1 LIEMRPLKSTPA
13 HHTGEFGELVCSNS
27 FGALSP
33 DRAAGLLQKEL
44 RIFKSLIIQTADKFA
59 VPAGGAL
66 AVDRSKFSI
75 ALTATLSNHPLIE
88 IKRFEQLDLPSE
100 ENITILATGPLTA
113 DNLSYKIQ
121 DFTGIDDCHFF
132 DAASPII
139 YGDSINKE
147 IVFKASRYDK
157 GDPAYLNCPMNK
169 NDYIYFRN
177 ELIEGEQA
185 NLKDFENLNDF
196 KFFIYGGFSSS
207 QRSRIAC
214 FRGDNIPE
222 EDALKNNFPAQGIKI
237 NGNFLFD
244 NATQDD
250 FRSLLIENG
259 VNQIKVGDIWTI
271 GDRGAQGIID
281 NSDIK
286 HLDEKIFYLRD
297 VKVKVNVVGIDELQI
312 PSGRSKKLVNTVEAS
327 TRLDAIASAGFRISR
342 TKIIERIENGMLK
355 LNGSKVNKPT
365 INLKIGDKLE
375 LENKGFIEIIN
386 LEITKRERWKVKLL
400 RK

>member
-1 LIEMRPLKSTPA
+1 MI
-13 HHTGEFGELVCSNS
+13 
-27 FGALSP
+27 
-33 DRAAGLLQKEL
+33 
-44 RIFKSLIIQTADKFA
+44 
-59 VPAGGAL
+59 
-66 AVDRSKFSI
+66 
-75 ALTATLSNHPLIE
+75 
-88 IKRFEQLDLPSE
+88 DL
-100 ENITILATGPLTA
+100 
-113 DNLSYKIQ
+113 
-121 DFTGIDDCHFF
+121 
-132 DAASPII
+132 
-139 YGDSINKE
+139 KE
-147 IVFKASRYDK
+147 ILINSNYKK
-157 GDPAYLNCPMNK
+157 ETE
-169 NDYIYFRN
+169 
-177 ELIEGEQA
+177 ELINIA
-185 NLKDFENLNDF
+185 NLAYKHWETYWTGFNSTYVCEEILKDFENLNDF

-222 EDALKNNFPAQGIKI
+222 EDALKSNFPAQVIKI

-281 NSDIK
+281 NLDIE

-297 VKVKVNVVGIDELQI
+297 VKVKINVVGIDELQI

-327 TRLDAIASAGFRISR
+327 TRLDAIASAGFRVSR
-342 TKIIERIENGMLK
+342 TKIIERIENGMLR

-375 LENKGFIEIIN
+375 LENKGFIEILN

>member
-1 LIEMRPLKSTPA
+1 MI
-13 HHTGEFGELVCSNS
+13 
-27 FGALSP
+27 
-33 DRAAGLLQKEL
+33 
-44 RIFKSLIIQTADKFA
+44 
-59 VPAGGAL
+59 
-66 AVDRSKFSI
+66 
-75 ALTATLSNHPLIE
+75 
-88 IKRFEQLDLPSE
+88 DL
-100 ENITILATGPLTA
+100 
-113 DNLSYKIQ
+113 
-121 DFTGIDDCHFF
+121 
-132 DAASPII
+132 
-139 YGDSINKE
+139 KE
-147 IVFKASRYDK
+147 ILINSNYKK
-157 GDPAYLNCPMNK
+157 ETE
-169 NDYIYFRN
+169 
-177 ELIEGEQA
+177 ELINIA
-185 NLKDFENLNDF
+185 NLAYKHWETYWTGFNSTYVCEEILKDFENLNDF

-222 EDALKNNFPAQGIKI
+222 EDALKSNFPAQGIKI

-297 VKVKVNVVGIDELQI
+297 VKVKVNLIGIDELQI
-312 PSGRSKKLVNTVEAS
+312 PSGRSKKLINTVEAS
-327 TRLDAIASAGFRISR
+327 KRLDAIASAGFRVSR
-342 TKIIERIENGMLK
+342 TKIIERIENGMLR

-375 LENKGFIEIIN
+375 LENKGFIEILN

>member
-1 LIEMRPLKSTPA
+1 MI
-13 HHTGEFGELVCSNS
+13 
-27 FGALSP
+27 
-33 DRAAGLLQKEL
+33 
-44 RIFKSLIIQTADKFA
+44 
-59 VPAGGAL
+59 
-66 AVDRSKFSI
+66 
-75 ALTATLSNHPLIE
+75 
-88 IKRFEQLDLPSE
+88 DL
-100 ENITILATGPLTA
+100 
-113 DNLSYKIQ
+113 
-121 DFTGIDDCHFF
+121 
-132 DAASPII
+132 
-139 YGDSINKE
+139 KE
-147 IVFKASRYDK
+147 ILINSNYKK
-157 GDPAYLNCPMNK
+157 ETE
-169 NDYIYFRN
+169 
-177 ELIEGEQA
+177 ELINIA
-185 NLKDFENLNDF
+185 NLAYKHWETYWTGFNSTYVCEEILKDFENLNDF

-222 EDALKNNFPAQGIKI
+222 EDALKSNFPAQGIKI

-281 NSDIK
+281 NSNIE

-327 TRLDAIASAGFRISR
+327 TRLDAIASAGFRVSR
-342 TKIIERIENGMLK
+342 TKIIERIENGMLR

-375 LENKGFIEIIN
+375 LENKGFIEILN

>member
-1 LIEMRPLKSTPA
+1 MI
-13 HHTGEFGELVCSNS
+13 
-27 FGALSP
+27 
-33 DRAAGLLQKEL
+33 
-44 RIFKSLIIQTADKFA
+44 
-59 VPAGGAL
+59 
-66 AVDRSKFSI
+66 
-75 ALTATLSNHPLIE
+75 
-88 IKRFEQLDLPSE
+88 DL
-100 ENITILATGPLTA
+100 
-113 DNLSYKIQ
+113 
-121 DFTGIDDCHFF
+121 
-132 DAASPII
+132 
-139 YGDSINKE
+139 KE
-147 IVFKASRYDK
+147 ILINSNYKK
-157 GDPAYLNCPMNK
+157 ETE
-169 NDYIYFRN
+169 
-177 ELIEGEQA
+177 ELINIA
-185 NLKDFENLNDF
+185 NLAYKHWETYWTGFNSTYVCEEILKDFENLNDF

-222 EDALKNNFPAQGIKI
+222 EDALKSNFPAQGIKI

-250 FRSLLIENG
+250 FRSLLLENG
-259 VNQIKVGDIWTI
+259 VNQLKVGDIWTI

-281 NSDIK
+281 NLDIK

-297 VKVKVNVVGIDELQI
+297 VKVKINVVGIDELQI

-327 TRLDAIASAGFRISR
+327 TRLDAIASAGFRVSR
-342 TKIIERIENGMLK
+342 TKIIERIENGMLR

-375 LENKGFIEIIN
+375 LENKGFIEILN

>member
-1 LIEMRPLKSTPA
+1 MI
-13 HHTGEFGELVCSNS
+13 
-27 FGALSP
+27 
-33 DRAAGLLQKEL
+33 
-44 RIFKSLIIQTADKFA
+44 
-59 VPAGGAL
+59 
-66 AVDRSKFSI
+66 
-75 ALTATLSNHPLIE
+75 
-88 IKRFEQLDLPSE
+88 DL
-100 ENITILATGPLTA
+100 
-113 DNLSYKIQ
+113 
-121 DFTGIDDCHFF
+121 
-132 DAASPII
+132 
-139 YGDSINKE
+139 KE
-147 IVFKASRYDK
+147 ILINSNYKK
-157 GDPAYLNCPMNK
+157 ETE
-169 NDYIYFRN
+169 
-177 ELIEGEQA
+177 ELINIA
-185 NLKDFENLNDF
+185 NLAYKHWETYWTGFNSTYVCEEILKDFENLNDF

-222 EDALKNNFPAQGIKI
+222 EDALKSNFPAQGIKI

-281 NSDIK
+281 NSNIK
-286 HLDEKIFYLRD
+286 HLDEKFFYLRD

-312 PSGRSKKLVNTVEAS
+312 PSGSSKQLVNTVEAS
-327 TRLDAIASAGFRISR
+327 TRLDAIASAGFRVSR
-342 TKIIERIENGMLK
+342 TKIIERIENGMLR

-375 LENKGFIEIIN
+375 LENKGFIEILN

>member
-1 LIEMRPLKSTPA
+1 MIDLKEILI
-13 HHTGEFGELVCSNS
+13 N
-27 FGALSP
+27 
-33 DRAAGLLQKEL
+33 
-44 RIFKSLIIQTADKFA
+44 
-59 VPAGGAL
+59 
-66 AVDRSKFSI
+66 
-75 ALTATLSNHPLIE
+75 SNH
-88 IKRFEQLDLPSE
+88 K
-100 ENITILATGPLTA
+100 
-113 DNLSYKIQ
+113 
-121 DFTGIDDCHFF
+121 
-132 DAASPII
+132 
-139 YGDSINKE
+139 KE
-147 IVFKASRYDK
+147 TE
-157 GDPAYLNCPMNK
+157 
-169 NDYIYFRN
+169 
-177 ELIEGEQA
+177 ELINIA
-185 NLKDFENLNDF
+185 NLACKHWETYWTGFNSTYVCEEILKDFENLNDF

-222 EDALKNNFPAQGIKI
+222 EDALKSNFPAQGIKI

-281 NSDIK
+281 NLDIK

-312 PSGRSKKLVNTVEAS
+312 PTGRSKKLVNTVEAS
-327 TRLDAIASAGFRISR
+327 TRLDAIASAGFRVSR
-342 TKIIERIENGMLK
+342 TKIIERIENGMLR

-375 LENKGFIEIIN
+375 LENKGFIEILN

>member
-1 LIEMRPLKSTPA
+1 MI
-13 HHTGEFGELVCSNS
+13 
-27 FGALSP
+27 
-33 DRAAGLLQKEL
+33 
-44 RIFKSLIIQTADKFA
+44 
-59 VPAGGAL
+59 
-66 AVDRSKFSI
+66 
-75 ALTATLSNHPLIE
+75 
-88 IKRFEQLDLPSE
+88 DL
-100 ENITILATGPLTA
+100 
-113 DNLSYKIQ
+113 
-121 DFTGIDDCHFF
+121 
-132 DAASPII
+132 
-139 YGDSINKE
+139 KE
-147 IVFKASRYDK
+147 ILINSNYKK
-157 GDPAYLNCPMNK
+157 ETE
-169 NDYIYFRN
+169 
-177 ELIEGEQA
+177 ELINIA
-185 NLKDFENLNDF
+185 NLAYKHWETYWTGFNSTYVCEEILKDFENLNDF

-222 EDALKNNFPAQGIKI
+222 EDALKSNFPAQGIKI

-281 NSDIK
+281 NLDIE

-297 VKVKVNVVGIDELQI
+297 VKVKINVVGIDELQI

-327 TRLDAIASAGFRISR
+327 TRLDAIASAGFRVSR

-375 LENKGFIEIIN
+375 LENKGFIEILN

>member
-1 LIEMRPLKSTPA
+1 MI
-13 HHTGEFGELVCSNS
+13 
-27 FGALSP
+27 
-33 DRAAGLLQKEL
+33 
-44 RIFKSLIIQTADKFA
+44 
-59 VPAGGAL
+59 
-66 AVDRSKFSI
+66 
-75 ALTATLSNHPLIE
+75 
-88 IKRFEQLDLPSE
+88 DL
-100 ENITILATGPLTA
+100 
-113 DNLSYKIQ
+113 
-121 DFTGIDDCHFF
+121 
-132 DAASPII
+132 
-139 YGDSINKE
+139 KE
-147 IVFKASRYDK
+147 ILINSNYKK
-157 GDPAYLNCPMNK
+157 ETE
-169 NDYIYFRN
+169 
-177 ELIEGEQA
+177 ELINIA
-185 NLKDFENLNDF
+185 NLAYKHWETYWTGFNSTYVCEEILKDFENLNDF

-222 EDALKNNFPAQGIKI
+222 EDALKSNFPAQGIKI

-250 FRSLLIENG
+250 FRSLLIKNG
-259 VNQIKVGDIWTI
+259 VNQLKVGDIWTI

-281 NSDIK
+281 NLDIE

-297 VKVKVNVVGIDELQI
+297 VKVKINVVGIDELQI

-375 LENKGFIEIIN
+375 LENKGFIEILN

>member
-1 LIEMRPLKSTPA
+1 MI
-13 HHTGEFGELVCSNS
+13 
-27 FGALSP
+27 
-33 DRAAGLLQKEL
+33 
-44 RIFKSLIIQTADKFA
+44 
-59 VPAGGAL
+59 
-66 AVDRSKFSI
+66 
-75 ALTATLSNHPLIE
+75 
-88 IKRFEQLDLPSE
+88 DL
-100 ENITILATGPLTA
+100 
-113 DNLSYKIQ
+113 
-121 DFTGIDDCHFF
+121 
-132 DAASPII
+132 
-139 YGDSINKE
+139 KE
-147 IVFKASRYDK
+147 ILINS
-157 GDPAYLNCPMNK
+157 
-169 NDYIYFRN
+169 DYKKETE
-177 ELIEGEQA
+177 ELINIA
-185 NLKDFENLNDF
+185 NLAYKHWETYWTGFNSTYVCEEILKDFENLNDF

-222 EDALKNNFPAQGIKI
+222 EDALKSNFPAQGIKI

-250 FRSLLIENG
+250 FRSLLIKNG
-259 VNQIKVGDIWTI
+259 VNQLKVGDIWTI

-281 NSDIK
+281 NLDID

-297 VKVKVNVVGIDELQI
+297 VKVKINVVGIDELQI

-327 TRLDAIASAGFRISR
+327 TRLDAIASAGFRLSR
-342 TKIIERIENGMLK
+342 TKIIERIENGMLR

-375 LENKGFIEIIN
+375 LENKGFIEILN

>member
-1 LIEMRPLKSTPA
+1 MI
-13 HHTGEFGELVCSNS
+13 
-27 FGALSP
+27 
-33 DRAAGLLQKEL
+33 
-44 RIFKSLIIQTADKFA
+44 
-59 VPAGGAL
+59 
-66 AVDRSKFSI
+66 
-75 ALTATLSNHPLIE
+75 
-88 IKRFEQLDLPSE
+88 DL
-100 ENITILATGPLTA
+100 
-113 DNLSYKIQ
+113 
-121 DFTGIDDCHFF
+121 
-132 DAASPII
+132 
-139 YGDSINKE
+139 KE
-147 IVFKASRYDK
+147 ILINSNYKK
-157 GDPAYLNCPMNK
+157 ETE
-169 NDYIYFRN
+169 
-177 ELIEGEQA
+177 ELINIA
-185 NLKDFENLNDF
+185 NLAYKHWETYWTGFNSTYVCEEILKDFENLNDF

-222 EDALKNNFPAQGIKI
+222 EDALKSNFPAQGIKI

-281 NSDIK
+281 NLDVK

-327 TRLDAIASAGFRISR
+327 TRLDAIASAGFRVSR
-342 TKIIERIENGMLK
+342 TKIIERIENGMLR

-375 LENKGFIEIIN
+375 LENKGFIEILN

>member
-1 LIEMRPLKSTPA
+1 MI
-13 HHTGEFGELVCSNS
+13 
-27 FGALSP
+27 
-33 DRAAGLLQKEL
+33 
-44 RIFKSLIIQTADKFA
+44 
-59 VPAGGAL
+59 
-66 AVDRSKFSI
+66 
-75 ALTATLSNHPLIE
+75 
-88 IKRFEQLDLPSE
+88 DL
-100 ENITILATGPLTA
+100 
-113 DNLSYKIQ
+113 
-121 DFTGIDDCHFF
+121 
-132 DAASPII
+132 
-139 YGDSINKE
+139 KE
-147 IVFKASRYDK
+147 ILINSNYKK
-157 GDPAYLNCPMNK
+157 ETE
-169 NDYIYFRN
+169 
-177 ELIEGEQA
+177 ELINIA
-185 NLKDFENLNDF
+185 NLAYKHWETYWTGFNSTYICEEILKDFENLNDF

-222 EDALKNNFPAQGIKI
+222 EDALKSNFPAQGIKI
-237 NGNFLFD
+237 IGNFLFD

-281 NSDIK
+281 NLDIK

-297 VKVKVNVVGIDELQI
+297 VKVKINLVGIDELQI

-327 TRLDAIASAGFRISR
+327 TRLDAIASAGFRVSR
-342 TKIIERIENGMLK
+342 TKIIERIENGMLR

-375 LENKGFIEIIN
+375 LENKGFIEILN

>member
-1 LIEMRPLKSTPA
+1 MI
-13 HHTGEFGELVCSNS
+13 
-27 FGALSP
+27 
-33 DRAAGLLQKEL
+33 
-44 RIFKSLIIQTADKFA
+44 
-59 VPAGGAL
+59 
-66 AVDRSKFSI
+66 
-75 ALTATLSNHPLIE
+75 
-88 IKRFEQLDLPSE
+88 DL
-100 ENITILATGPLTA
+100 
-113 DNLSYKIQ
+113 
-121 DFTGIDDCHFF
+121 
-132 DAASPII
+132 
-139 YGDSINKE
+139 KE
-147 IVFKASRYDK
+147 IL
-157 GDPAYLNCPMNK
+157 LNSNYK
-169 NDYIYFRN
+169 KETE
-177 ELIEGEQA
+177 ELINIA
-185 NLKDFENLNDF
+185 NLAYKHWETYWTGFNSTYVCEEILKDFENLNDF

-222 EDALKNNFPAQGIKI
+222 EDALKSNFPAQGIKI

-281 NSDIK
+281 NLDIE

-327 TRLDAIASAGFRISR
+327 TRLDAIASAGFRVSR
-342 TKIIERIENGMLK
+342 TKIIERIENGMLR

-375 LENKGFIEIIN
+375 LENKGFIEILN

>member
-1 LIEMRPLKSTPA
+1 MI
-13 HHTGEFGELVCSNS
+13 
-27 FGALSP
+27 
-33 DRAAGLLQKEL
+33 
-44 RIFKSLIIQTADKFA
+44 
-59 VPAGGAL
+59 
-66 AVDRSKFSI
+66 
-75 ALTATLSNHPLIE
+75 
-88 IKRFEQLDLPSE
+88 DL
-100 ENITILATGPLTA
+100 
-113 DNLSYKIQ
+113 
-121 DFTGIDDCHFF
+121 
-132 DAASPII
+132 
-139 YGDSINKE
+139 KE
-147 IVFKASRYDK
+147 ILINSNYKK
-157 GDPAYLNCPMNK
+157 ETE
-169 NDYIYFRN
+169 
-177 ELIEGEQA
+177 ELINIA
-185 NLKDFENLNDF
+185 NLAFKHWETYWTGFNSTYVCEEILKDFENLNDF

-222 EDALKNNFPAQGIKI
+222 EDALKSNFPAQGIKI

-250 FRSLLIENG
+250 FRSLLIKNG
-259 VNQIKVGDIWTI
+259 VNQLKVGDIWTI

-281 NSDIK
+281 NLDIE

-297 VKVKVNVVGIDELQI
+297 VKVKINVVGIDELQI

-327 TRLDAIASAGFRISR
+327 TRLDAIASAGFRVSR
-342 TKIIERIENGMLK
+342 TKIIERIENGMLR

-375 LENKGFIEIIN
+375 LENKGFIEILN

>member
-1 LIEMRPLKSTPA
+1 MI
-13 HHTGEFGELVCSNS
+13 
-27 FGALSP
+27 
-33 DRAAGLLQKEL
+33 
-44 RIFKSLIIQTADKFA
+44 
-59 VPAGGAL
+59 
-66 AVDRSKFSI
+66 
-75 ALTATLSNHPLIE
+75 
-88 IKRFEQLDLPSE
+88 DL
-100 ENITILATGPLTA
+100 
-113 DNLSYKIQ
+113 
-121 DFTGIDDCHFF
+121 
-132 DAASPII
+132 
-139 YGDSINKE
+139 KE
-147 IVFKASRYDK
+147 ILINSNYKK
-157 GDPAYLNCPMNK
+157 ETE
-169 NDYIYFRN
+169 
-177 ELIEGEQA
+177 ELINIA
-185 NLKDFENLNDF
+185 NLAYKHWETYWTGFNSTYVCEEILKDFENLNDF

-222 EDALKNNFPAQGIKI
+222 EDALKSNFPAQGIKI

-281 NSDIK
+281 NLDVK

-327 TRLDAIASAGFRISR
+327 TRLDAIASAGFRVSR

-375 LENKGFIEIIN
+375 LENKGFIEILN

>member
-1 LIEMRPLKSTPA
+1 MI
-13 HHTGEFGELVCSNS
+13 
-27 FGALSP
+27 
-33 DRAAGLLQKEL
+33 
-44 RIFKSLIIQTADKFA
+44 
-59 VPAGGAL
+59 
-66 AVDRSKFSI
+66 
-75 ALTATLSNHPLIE
+75 
-88 IKRFEQLDLPSE
+88 DL
-100 ENITILATGPLTA
+100 
-113 DNLSYKIQ
+113 
-121 DFTGIDDCHFF
+121 
-132 DAASPII
+132 
-139 YGDSINKE
+139 KE
-147 IVFKASRYDK
+147 ILINSNYKK
-157 GDPAYLNCPMNK
+157 ETE
-169 NDYIYFRN
+169 
-177 ELIEGEQA
+177 ELINIA
-185 NLKDFENLNDF
+185 NLAYKHWETYWTGFNSTYVCEEILKDFENLNDF

-222 EDALKNNFPAQGIKI
+222 EGVLKNNFPAQGIKI
-237 NGNFLFD
+237 YGNFLFD

-281 NSDIK
+281 NLDIK

-297 VKVKVNVVGIDELQI
+297 VKVKINVVGIDELQI

-327 TRLDAIASAGFRISR
+327 TRLDAIASAGFRVSR
-342 TKIIERIENGMLK
+342 TKIIERIENGMLR

-375 LENKGFIEIIN
+375 LENKGFIEILN

>member
-1 LIEMRPLKSTPA
+1 MI
-13 HHTGEFGELVCSNS
+13 
-27 FGALSP
+27 
-33 DRAAGLLQKEL
+33 
-44 RIFKSLIIQTADKFA
+44 
-59 VPAGGAL
+59 
-66 AVDRSKFSI
+66 
-75 ALTATLSNHPLIE
+75 
-88 IKRFEQLDLPSE
+88 DL
-100 ENITILATGPLTA
+100 
-113 DNLSYKIQ
+113 
-121 DFTGIDDCHFF
+121 
-132 DAASPII
+132 
-139 YGDSINKE
+139 KE
-147 IVFKASRYDK
+147 ILINSNYKK
-157 GDPAYLNCPMNK
+157 ETE
-169 NDYIYFRN
+169 
-177 ELIEGEQA
+177 ELINIA
-185 NLKDFENLNDF
+185 NLAYKHWETYWTGFNSTYVCEEILKDFENLNDF

-207 QRSRIAC
+207 QRSRVAC

-222 EDALKNNFPAQGIKI
+222 EDALKRNFPAQGIKI

-281 NSDIK
+281 NLDIK

-297 VKVKVNVVGIDELQI
+297 VKVKINVVGIDELQI

-327 TRLDAIASAGFRISR
+327 TRLDAIASAGFRVSR
-342 TKIIERIENGMLK
+342 TKIIERIENGMLR

-375 LENKGFIEIIN
+375 LENKGFIEILN

>member
-1 LIEMRPLKSTPA
+1 MI
-13 HHTGEFGELVCSNS
+13 
-27 FGALSP
+27 
-33 DRAAGLLQKEL
+33 
-44 RIFKSLIIQTADKFA
+44 
-59 VPAGGAL
+59 
-66 AVDRSKFSI
+66 
-75 ALTATLSNHPLIE
+75 
-88 IKRFEQLDLPSE
+88 DL
-100 ENITILATGPLTA
+100 
-113 DNLSYKIQ
+113 
-121 DFTGIDDCHFF
+121 
-132 DAASPII
+132 
-139 YGDSINKE
+139 KE
-147 IVFKASRYDK
+147 ILINSNYKK
-157 GDPAYLNCPMNK
+157 ETE
-169 NDYIYFRN
+169 
-177 ELIEGEQA
+177 ELINIA
-185 NLKDFENLNDF
+185 NLAYKHWETYWTGFNSTYVCEEILKDFENLNDF

-214 FRGDNIPE
+214 FREDNIPE
-222 EDALKNNFPAQGIKI
+222 EDALKSNFPAQGIKI
-237 NGNFLFD
+237 IGNFLFD

-281 NSDIK
+281 NSDIE

-327 TRLDAIASAGFRISR
+327 TRLDAIASAGFRVSR
-342 TKIIERIENGMLK
+342 TKIIERIENGMLR

-375 LENKGFIEIIN
+375 LENKGFIEILN

>member
-1 LIEMRPLKSTPA
+1 MI
-13 HHTGEFGELVCSNS
+13 
-27 FGALSP
+27 
-33 DRAAGLLQKEL
+33 
-44 RIFKSLIIQTADKFA
+44 
-59 VPAGGAL
+59 
-66 AVDRSKFSI
+66 
-75 ALTATLSNHPLIE
+75 
-88 IKRFEQLDLPSE
+88 DL
-100 ENITILATGPLTA
+100 
-113 DNLSYKIQ
+113 
-121 DFTGIDDCHFF
+121 
-132 DAASPII
+132 
-139 YGDSINKE
+139 KE
-147 IVFKASRYDK
+147 ILINSNYKK
-157 GDPAYLNCPMNK
+157 ETE
-169 NDYIYFRN
+169 
-177 ELIEGEQA
+177 ELINIA
-185 NLKDFENLNDF
+185 NLAYKHWETYWTGFNSTYVCEEILKDFENLNDF

-222 EDALKNNFPAQGIKI
+222 EDALKSNFPAQGIKI

-259 VNQIKVGDIWTI
+259 VNQIKVGDIWTF

-281 NSDIK
+281 NSDIT

-327 TRLDAIASAGFRISR
+327 TRLDAIASAGFRVSR
-342 TKIIERIENGMLK
+342 TKIIERIENGMLR

-375 LENKGFIEIIN
+375 LENKGFIEILN

>member
-1 LIEMRPLKSTPA
+1 MIDLKGIFINSNYKKETEDLINIANLAYKHWETYWTGFYSTY
-13 HHTGEFGELVCSNS
+13 VC
-27 FGALSP
+27 
-33 DRAAGLLQKEL
+33 E
-44 RIFKSLIIQTADKFA
+44 
-59 VPAGGAL
+59 
-66 AVDRSKFSI
+66 
-75 ALTATLSNHPLIE
+75 E
-88 IKRFEQLDLPSE
+88 I
-100 ENITILATGPLTA
+100 
-113 DNLSYKIQ
+113 
-121 DFTGIDDCHFF
+121 
-132 DAASPII
+132 
-139 YGDSINKE
+139 
-147 IVFKASRYDK
+147 
-157 GDPAYLNCPMNK
+157 
-169 NDYIYFRN
+169 
-177 ELIEGEQA
+177 
-185 NLKDFENLNDF
+185 LKDFENLNDF

-222 EDALKNNFPAQGIKI
+222 EDALKSNFPAQGIKM

-250 FRSLLIENG
+250 FRSLLNEIG
-259 VNQIKVGDIWTI
+259 LNQLKVGDIWTT

-281 NSDIK
+281 NLDIDSI
-286 HLDEKIFYLRD
+286 DEKIFYLRD
-297 VKVKVNVVGIDELQI
+297 VKVKINVVGIDELQI

-375 LENKGFIEIIN
+375 LENKGFIEILN

>member
-1 LIEMRPLKSTPA
+1 MI
-13 HHTGEFGELVCSNS
+13 
-27 FGALSP
+27 
-33 DRAAGLLQKEL
+33 
-44 RIFKSLIIQTADKFA
+44 
-59 VPAGGAL
+59 
-66 AVDRSKFSI
+66 
-75 ALTATLSNHPLIE
+75 
-88 IKRFEQLDLPSE
+88 DL
-100 ENITILATGPLTA
+100 
-113 DNLSYKIQ
+113 
-121 DFTGIDDCHFF
+121 
-132 DAASPII
+132 
-139 YGDSINKE
+139 KE
-147 IVFKASRYDK
+147 ILINSNYKK
-157 GDPAYLNCPMNK
+157 ETE
-169 NDYIYFRN
+169 
-177 ELIEGEQA
+177 ELINIA
-185 NLKDFENLNDF
+185 NLAYKHWETYWTGFNSTYVCEEILKDFENLNDF

-222 EDALKNNFPAQGIKI
+222 EDALKSNFPAQGIKI

-281 NSDIK
+281 NLDIK

-297 VKVKVNVVGIDELQI
+297 VKVKINVVGIDELQI

-327 TRLDAIASAGFRISR
+327 TRLDAIASAGFRVSR
-342 TKIIERIENGMLK
+342 TKIIERIENGMLR

-375 LENKGFIEIIN
+375 LENKGFIEILN

>member
-1 LIEMRPLKSTPA
+1 MI
-13 HHTGEFGELVCSNS
+13 
-27 FGALSP
+27 
-33 DRAAGLLQKEL
+33 
-44 RIFKSLIIQTADKFA
+44 
-59 VPAGGAL
+59 
-66 AVDRSKFSI
+66 
-75 ALTATLSNHPLIE
+75 
-88 IKRFEQLDLPSE
+88 DL
-100 ENITILATGPLTA
+100 
-113 DNLSYKIQ
+113 
-121 DFTGIDDCHFF
+121 
-132 DAASPII
+132 
-139 YGDSINKE
+139 KE
-147 IVFKASRYDK
+147 ILINSNYKK
-157 GDPAYLNCPMNK
+157 ETE
-169 NDYIYFRN
+169 
-177 ELIEGEQA
+177 ELINIA
-185 NLKDFENLNDF
+185 NLAYKHWETYWTGFNSTYVCEEILKDFENLNDF

-222 EDALKNNFPAQGIKI
+222 EDALKSNFPAQGIKI

-244 NATQDD
+244 SATQDD

-281 NSDIK
+281 NLDIE

-297 VKVKVNVVGIDELQI
+297 VKVKINVVGIDELQI

-327 TRLDAIASAGFRISR
+327 TRLDAIASAGFRVSR
-342 TKIIERIENGMLK
+342 TKIIERIENGMLR

-365 INLKIGDKLE
+365 INLKSGDKLE
-375 LENKGFIEIIN
+375 LENKGFIEILN

>member
-1 LIEMRPLKSTPA
+1 MI
-13 HHTGEFGELVCSNS
+13 
-27 FGALSP
+27 
-33 DRAAGLLQKEL
+33 
-44 RIFKSLIIQTADKFA
+44 
-59 VPAGGAL
+59 
-66 AVDRSKFSI
+66 
-75 ALTATLSNHPLIE
+75 
-88 IKRFEQLDLPSE
+88 DL
-100 ENITILATGPLTA
+100 
-113 DNLSYKIQ
+113 
-121 DFTGIDDCHFF
+121 
-132 DAASPII
+132 
-139 YGDSINKE
+139 KE
-147 IVFKASRYDK
+147 ILINSNYKK
-157 GDPAYLNCPMNK
+157 ETE
-169 NDYIYFRN
+169 
-177 ELIEGEQA
+177 ELINIA
-185 NLKDFENLNDF
+185 NLAYKHWETYWTGFNSTYVCEEILKDFENLNDF

-222 EDALKNNFPAQGIKI
+222 EDALKSNFPAQGIKI
-237 NGNFLFD
+237 IGNFLFD

-281 NSDIK
+281 NLDIE

-297 VKVKVNVVGIDELQI
+297 VKVKINLVGIDELQI
-312 PSGRSKKLVNTVEAS
+312 PSGRTKKLVNTVEAS
-327 TRLDAIASAGFRISR
+327 TRLDAIASAGFRVSR
-342 TKIIERIENGMLK
+342 TKIIERIENGMLR

-375 LENKGFIEIIN
+375 LENKGFIEILN

>member
-1 LIEMRPLKSTPA
+1 MI
-13 HHTGEFGELVCSNS
+13 
-27 FGALSP
+27 
-33 DRAAGLLQKEL
+33 
-44 RIFKSLIIQTADKFA
+44 
-59 VPAGGAL
+59 
-66 AVDRSKFSI
+66 
-75 ALTATLSNHPLIE
+75 
-88 IKRFEQLDLPSE
+88 DL
-100 ENITILATGPLTA
+100 
-113 DNLSYKIQ
+113 
-121 DFTGIDDCHFF
+121 
-132 DAASPII
+132 
-139 YGDSINKE
+139 KE
-147 IVFKASRYDK
+147 ILINSNYKK
-157 GDPAYLNCPMNK
+157 ETE
-169 NDYIYFRN
+169 
-177 ELIEGEQA
+177 ELINIA
-185 NLKDFENLNDF
+185 NLAYKHWETYWTGFNSTYVCEEILKDFENLNDF

-222 EDALKNNFPAQGIKI
+222 EDALKSNFPAQGIKI

-281 NSDIK
+281 NLDIE
-286 HLDEKIFYLRD
+286 HIDEKIFYLRD
-297 VKVKVNVVGIDELQI
+297 VKVKIKLVGIDELQI
-312 PSGRSKKLVNTVEAS
+312 PSRRSKKLVNTVEAS
-327 TRLDAIASAGFRISR
+327 TRLDAIASAGFRVSR
-342 TKIIERIENGMLK
+342 TKIIERIENGMLR

-375 LENKGFIEIIN
+375 LENKGFIEILN

>member
-1 LIEMRPLKSTPA
+1 MI
-13 HHTGEFGELVCSNS
+13 
-27 FGALSP
+27 
-33 DRAAGLLQKEL
+33 
-44 RIFKSLIIQTADKFA
+44 
-59 VPAGGAL
+59 
-66 AVDRSKFSI
+66 
-75 ALTATLSNHPLIE
+75 
-88 IKRFEQLDLPSE
+88 DL
-100 ENITILATGPLTA
+100 
-113 DNLSYKIQ
+113 
-121 DFTGIDDCHFF
+121 
-132 DAASPII
+132 
-139 YGDSINKE
+139 KE
-147 IVFKASRYDK
+147 IL
-157 GDPAYLNCPMNK
+157 LNSNYK
-169 NDYIYFRN
+169 KETE
-177 ELIEGEQA
+177 ELINIA
-185 NLKDFENLNDF
+185 NLAYKHWETYWTGFNSTYVCEEILKDFENLNDF

-222 EDALKNNFPAQGIKI
+222 EDALKGNFPAQGIKI

-281 NSDIK
+281 NSNIE
-286 HLDEKIFYLRD
+286 HLNEKVFYLRD
-297 VKVKVNVVGIDELQI
+297 VKVKVNVVGINELQI

-327 TRLDAIASAGFRISR
+327 TRLDAIASAGFRVSR
-342 TKIIERIENGMLK
+342 TKIIERIENGMLR
-355 LNGSKVNKPT
+355 LNGSKVKKPT

-375 LENKGFIEIIN
+375 LENKGFIEILN

>member
-1 LIEMRPLKSTPA
+1 MIDLKEILINSNYKKETEELINIANLAYKHWETYWTGFKSTY
-13 HHTGEFGELVCSNS
+13 VC
-27 FGALSP
+27 
-33 DRAAGLLQKEL
+33 E
-44 RIFKSLIIQTADKFA
+44 
-59 VPAGGAL
+59 
-66 AVDRSKFSI
+66 
-75 ALTATLSNHPLIE
+75 E
-88 IKRFEQLDLPSE
+88 I
-100 ENITILATGPLTA
+100 
-113 DNLSYKIQ
+113 
-121 DFTGIDDCHFF
+121 
-132 DAASPII
+132 
-139 YGDSINKE
+139 
-147 IVFKASRYDK
+147 
-157 GDPAYLNCPMNK
+157 
-169 NDYIYFRN
+169 
-177 ELIEGEQA
+177 
-185 NLKDFENLNDF
+185 LKDFENLSDF

-222 EDALKNNFPAQGIKI
+222 EDVLISNFPAQGIKI

-250 FRSLLIENG
+250 FRSLLLENG

-327 TRLDAIASAGFRISR
+327 TRLDAIASAGFRVSR
-342 TKIIERIENGMLK
+342 TKIIERIENGMLR

-375 LENKGFIEIIN
+375 LENKGFIEILN